1 MRKEVADKITQT
13 DMIFH
18 EQLSVGQVE
27 RVSVPKVTYMD
38 SSERVINNALPKND
52 ASLRNK
58 ARNNEPLTMDASLE
72 RKMSNKNP
80 TDLSENSGEPK
91 IVKETTKV
99 PGVNPA
105 SSIVVLSDNKI
116 IIPTTF
122 NDTKKNSEKSN
133 EINTSN
139 NENTK
144 TVEQPEII
152 TINDKTTTIDDNI
165 MNKIINSS
173 QNYKEF
179 LNNFSLSAVKL
190 YKSGKCNTKEDLNR
204 LSRIINEIIML
215 FLDKDSSAQLKID
228 ETSSENQSKDNN
240 KNTEIEINL
249 PTIKQESKIV
259 DDDDRTTVV
268 SEVRNRAEINTV
280 PEEQIGVLQI
290 EKVKQDKQQPQQKP
304 NDKYNYLEQ
313 YNSYLMQNKNSYA
326 FTKVR

>member
-13 DMIFH
+13 DMAFY

-27 RVSVPKVTYMD
+27 RVSVPKVKYMD
-38 SSERVINNALPKND
+38 SSEQVINNALSKND

-80 TDLSENSGEPK
+80 TNLSENSGEPE

-99 PGVNPA
+99 SGVNPA

-116 IIPTTF
+116 TIPTTF

-139 NENTK
+139 NEITK
-144 TVEQPEII
+144 TVEQHEII
-152 TINDKTTTIDDNI
+152 TINDNTTTIDDNI
-165 MNKIINSS
+165 MKKIINSS

-215 FLDKDSSAQLKID
+215 FLDKDSQMKID

-290 EKVKQDKQQPQQKP
+290 EKVQQNKQQPQQKP

-313 YNSYLMQNKNSYA
+313 YNSYLMQNKNSYT